1 MIVVKDAPT
10 SLELM
15 RALKILM
22 DMSIWPLVSAKLR
35 ACQDA
40 IKSGKWSEAIK
51 QLKQVSNGGKTGAAK
66 EVAKTR
72 LLARGLIDRIK
83 QIPRKPKEVPAFML
97 KIEMIDSTDD
107 NNNAFNAWLSDNFD
121 KDALKK
127 AITAR
132 QRWLVQRNKAILQK
146 IDEGALKSLYK
157 SREDV
162 KRAVEEFARK
172 INAVL
177 EYSSFKVLTN
187 DRGVIVDSVHEPDN
201 DKVFRANG
209 SDLPR
214 LIEEFLK
221 DNPTIQLLR
230 RPQREVTNSELVS
243 EINSVIDNYV
253 GQVQKALEILKPMVD
268 RRKKE
273 LPIDPQAAAR
283 VFMNVANDQPEI
295 AELFNNKWRNAVD
308 TREEKVAYSS
318 AIDRFKKWRAKLGKT
333 YRLLDPYGLII
344 KYT

>member
-22 DMSIWPLVSAKLR
+22 DMSVWPLVSVRLR

-83 QIPRKPKEVPAFML
+83 QMPRKPKEVPAFML
-97 KIEMIDSTDD
+97 KID
-107 NNNAFNAWLSDNFD
+107 
-121 KDALKK
+121 
-127 AITAR
+127 
-132 QRWLVQRNKAILQK
+132 
-146 IDEGALKSLYK
+146 
-157 SREDV
+157 
-162 KRAVEEFARK
+162 
-172 INAVL
+172 
-177 EYSSFKVLTN
+177 
-187 DRGVIVDSVHEPDN
+187 
-201 DKVFRANG
+201 
-209 SDLPR
+209 
-214 LIEEFLK
+214 
-221 DNPTIQLLR
+221 
-230 RPQREVTNSELVS
+230 PQHDVTNSELVS

-283 VFMNVANDQPEI
+283 AFMHVANDQPEI

-308 TREEKVAYSS
+308 TREEKVAYNS
-318 AIDRFKKWRAKLGKT
+318 AMDRFKKWRAKLGKM